1 MPTTTTTPTPQHLRL
16 GHSPDP
22 DDAFMFYGM
31 AKDLVPTGR
40 YRFEHIL
47 QDIQTLNMR
56 ARRGELEVSAISI
69 HAYPYLADKYALMS
83 CGSSMGDD
91 YGPMVIAPRPMQLA
105 ELRGKTIAI
114 PGLLT
119 TAFLALQLAIG
130 KGKPVGESGGAFQ
143 YTLVEFDQI
152 PKQVMDGKVDAGLI
166 IHEGQL
172 TYQSMGLHLV
182 LDTGVWWKQRTGL
195 PLPLGG
201 NVVRRDL
208 GREAMQ
214 EVTDL
219 VRRSIQFSL
228 DHRSEA
234 VAYALQFGRD
244 LNAKLADQ
252 FVGMYVNHWTLDY
265 GDRGRAAITRLLKE
279 GAAAGLVPDAVEI
292 DYVTARG

>member
-1 MPTTTTTPTPQHLRL
+1 MTTQLLRL

-40 YRFEHIL
+40 YKFEHIL

-69 HAYPYLADKYALMS
+69 HAYPFVADKYALMS
-83 CGSSMGDD
+83 CGSSIGDD
-91 YGPMVIAPRPMQLA
+91 YGPMVIATRPMELA
-105 ELRGKTIAI
+105 ELQGKTIAV

-119 TAFLALQLAIG
+119 TAFLALQLALG
-130 KGKPVGESGGAFQ
+130 KAAPAGEVGGEFQ
-143 YTLVEFDQI
+143 YRLVEFDQI
-152 PKQVMDGKVDAGLI
+152 PQFVKEGKADAGLI

-182 LDTGVWWKQRTGL
+182 TDMGVWWKQRTGL

-201 NVVRRDL
+201 NVIRRDL
-208 GREAMQ
+208 GPQVMQ

-228 DHRSEA
+228 DHRPEA
-234 VAYALQFGRD
+234 VRYALQFGRD
-244 LNAKLADQ
+244 LNAELADQ
-252 FVGMYVNHWTLDY
+252 FVGMYVNHCTLDY
-265 GDRGRAAITRLLKE
+265 GQRGRDAITRLLKE
-279 GAAAGLVPDAVEI
+279 GAAAGLVPHVREI